1 LLRKTYLSIGGVVR
15 TGSGSLFNRIKPTWM
30 KRMTFQK
37 SPYRPPKPND
47 DPMSSHDFGSI
58 VRTGR
63 LKSARGWKQ
72 RRQPSLIERD

>member
-1 LLRKTYLSIGGVVR
+1 
-15 TGSGSLFNRIKPTWM
+15 M
-30 KRMTFQK
+30 
-37 SPYRPPKPND
+37 SP
-47 DPMSSHDFGSI
+47 HDLGSI